1 MQIHIDKDGQQY
13 GPYTLD
19 QVNEYLAQG
28 SLQATDPAWHEGMA
42 DWCPLNQ
49 IAGVVDASSPAPPA
63 FDPAAFNPNAAAPPA
78 AVQSDVPSPTPDV
91 SPVMAGAVTCP
102 GCQAPVQPEMLF
114 CGACGHD
121 LQAGWQDKM
130 TSFPTDAPQT
140 EGSADSGQLAVSTN
154 GPEKLPATVSA
165 KISGYIMMAVSIGIL
180 FLSLWFG
187 GTLYKKYKSW
197 EPPEYDSMAVNR
209 YGFAENKV
217 WYTFSFIAFLGG
229 LGLGYRSLQQI
240 LGARLCSECKRYVT
254 KYDATCPGC
263 KAIFDRP
270 T

>member
-1 MQIHIDKDGQQY
+1 MQVFINKDGQQY

-19 QVNEYLAQG
+19 QVNEYLVQG

-154 GPEKLPATVSA
+154 GPEKLPAPVS
-165 KISGYIMMAVSIGIL
+165 SNIMGLIAFPFSLCFLGLAYV
-180 FLSLWFG
+180 FLSHSSNE
-187 GTLYKKYKSW
+187 T
-197 EPPEYDSMAVNR
+197 
-209 YGFAENKV
+209 AE
-217 WYTFSFIAFLGG
+217 GG
-229 LGLGYRSLQQI
+229 LEYNFYGLGMGVVFLLLGIAI
-240 LGARLCSECKRYVT
+240 LAQAIKALIGARLCSECKRRIT

-263 KAIFDRP
+263 KVIFDRP